1 MAREG
6 RTAQD
11 GTKLAGNEWYGR
23 ITNALFM
30 VNKELSGLAAV
41 HLFKASPTFG
51 NERTELKGSSLIRD
65 VWLVDAGRAEIEHTV
80 SLLSALPNL
89 RQLFINRVIT
99 IFVEDGRP
107 RTIWNALLT
116 AGPRTTSLVL
126 HHVPPRTAA
135 ALLLLFSHLKS
146 LELKFSQS
154 CFAARSP
161 SPKDW
166 SISLSTF
173 RRHRAR
179 EASRGSG
186 LGVRER
192 VNPAFA
198 RSASKSPFS
207 SKPIWRSSTAGAS
220 WKRSASVPDS

>member
-1 MAREG
+1 MG
-6 RTAQD
+6 RSLR
-11 GTKLAGNEWYGR
+11 GTSGMG
-23 ITNALFM
+23 TNALFM

-126 HHVPPRTAA
+126 HHVRPP
-135 ALLLLFSHLKS
+135 LPSSCSSH
-146 LELKFSQS
+146 
-154 CFAARSP
+154 
-161 SPKDW
+161 
-166 SISLSTF
+166 I
-173 RRHRAR
+173 
-179 EASRGSG
+179 
-186 LGVRER
+186 
-192 VNPAFA
+192 
-198 RSASKSPFS
+198 
-207 SKPIWRSSTAGAS
+207 
-220 WKRSASVPDS
+220 